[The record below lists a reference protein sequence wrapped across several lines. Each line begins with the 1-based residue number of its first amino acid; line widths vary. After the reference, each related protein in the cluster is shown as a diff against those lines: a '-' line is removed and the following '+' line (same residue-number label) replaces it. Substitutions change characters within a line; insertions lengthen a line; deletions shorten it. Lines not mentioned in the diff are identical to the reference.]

1 MSKYSE
7 FSTGVEKTRV
17 EGELE
22 NQLLNIK
29 SYKNMSQNFGELNG
43 LDKRSPYSGFEI
55 EQPKMEETED
65 KVISSIFNDPRY
77 NQNNAREGS
86 RKKTNINTFN
96 KTLSGMDNDKY
107 STFTESNYEEPP
119 QFRGLSRGM
128 ELNANPL
135 VRGQGDVTINSN
147 NPIDKMKV
155 QEKFKQNT
163 KETIKEEED
172 ADIDMP
178 EDMNEEDMKKK
189 SIHLQKVREQQ
200 KPEQQKQRE
209 QMKMREKPME
219 MKKIPESDLARII
232 KKIKN
237 IDITD
242 IDLPVEETKPVL
254 RMPKKNIV
262 AETVKGK
269 ILQYKNC
276 EEQLQDMI
284 SHAFINIWAEDFGI
298 KNITTAKEVKE
309 FILENFKDKL
319 NAFFVLFDDDGDFI
333 STFAIDVENFAPFIS
348 HIFVNPTLRNK
359 GFGKKTIKY
368 GEKYIKKLGF
378 NTSNLWCE
386 EHLVPYYRK
395 NGYVIE
401 SKIRISE
408 TKEVWKMAKNL
419 D

>member
-1 MSKYSE
+1 
-7 FSTGVEKTRV
+7 
-17 EGELE
+17 
-22 NQLLNIK
+22 
-29 SYKNMSQNFGELNG
+29 
-43 LDKRSPYSGFEI
+43 
-55 EQPKMEETED
+55 
-65 KVISSIFNDPRY
+65 
-77 NQNNAREGS
+77 
-86 RKKTNINTFN
+86 
-96 KTLSGMDNDKY
+96 
-107 STFTESNYEEPP
+107 
-119 QFRGLSRGM
+119 M

-147 NPIDKMKV
+147 NPIDKMKI
-155 QEKFKQNT
+155 QEKFKQNNR
-163 KETIKEEED
+163 EPILEEEE
-172 ADIDMP
+172 ADIDIP
-178 EDMNEEDMKKK
+178 EEMNDEEMKKK

-269 ILQYKNC
+269 ILQFKNC

-298 KNITTAKEVKE
+298 KKITTAKGVKE

-333 STFAIDVENFAPFIS
+333 STFAIDVENFAPLFL
-348 HIFVNPTLRNK
+348 TYL
-359 GFGKKTIKY
+359 
-368 GEKYIKKLGF
+368 
-378 NTSNLWCE
+378 
-386 EHLVPYYRK
+386 
-395 NGYVIE
+395 
-401 SKIRISE
+401 
-408 TKEVWKMAKNL
+408 
-419 D
+419 